1 MSTRKATMSIL
12 LLALVAAAAAIL
24 AAVVALLLR
33 WFGIAPA
40 EPEQRTRGIELLAE
54 RIRERLV
61 QRR

>member
-1 MSTRKATMSIL
+1 MSIL
-12 LLALVAAAAAIL
+12 LLALVTAVAAIL

>member
-1 MSTRKATMSIL
+1 MSIL
-12 LLALVAAAAAIL
+12 LLALVAAAAATL

>member
-1 MSTRKATMSIL
+1 MSIL

-24 AAVVALLLR
+24 TAAVALLLR
-33 WFGIAPA
+33 WLGIAPA
-40 EPEQRTRGIELLAE
+40 DPEQRTRGIELLVE

>member
-1 MSTRKATMSIL
+1 MSIL
-12 LLALVAAAAAIL
+12 LLALVAAVAAIL
-24 AAVVALLLR
+24 AAVVTLLLR